1 MYNKML
7 INKRT
12 KIVERV
18 LRGKINKGRVEIIII
33 VIIADYYLFKYF
45 RNLMYSGVG

>member
-33 VIIADYYLFKYF
+33 VIIADYLFKYF
-45 RNLMYSGVG
+45 RNLMYSGIG